1 MNLLHSFCQTFMPKD
16 SVRHCLV
23 AKLCT
28 ETCPRGDICAYLRA
42 GAENLLER
50 TLELSQT
57 ICAIYVRVK
66 GPHNVGDF
74 SGRSGR
80 SPGPLLTY
88 IGLYICSNAPK
99 EGFPGI
105 RQVFFD

>member
-1 MNLLHSFCQTFMPKD
+1 MWLINNNNVKKVKQL
-16 SVRHCLV
+16 
-23 AKLCT
+23 
-28 ETCPRGDICAYLRA
+28 
-42 GAENLLER
+42 
-50 TLELSQT
+50 
-57 ICAIYVRVK
+57 RVK

-88 IGLYICSNAPK
+88 LGLYICSNAPK

>member
-1 MNLLHSFCQTFMPKD
+1 M
-16 SVRHCLV
+16 V
-23 AKLCT
+23 
-28 ETCPRGDICAYLRA
+28 
-42 GAENLLER
+42 R
-50 TLELSQT
+50 TLPGMIQTLIKCPHLNGVKLFSLFLGLSCLEL
-57 ICAIYVRVK
+57 IYVKTGLFQLRVK

-88 IGLYICSNAPK
+88 LGLYIYSNAPK

>member
-1 MNLLHSFCQTFMPKD
+1 MYNFVNFNYFFSFQSDYYIRVGMNYLYYFM
-16 SVRHCLV
+16 
-23 AKLCT
+23 
-28 ETCPRGDICAYLRA
+28 GDI
-42 GAENLLER
+42 
-50 TLELSQT
+50 
-57 ICAIYVRVK
+57 RVK

-88 IGLYICSNAPK
+88 LGLYICSNAPK

>member
-1 MNLLHSFCQTFMPKD
+1 MAEEIFELVLNTPISHTCVSALMEAGCELNNNL
-16 SVRHCLV
+16 
-23 AKLCT
+23 T
-28 ETCPRGDICAYLRA
+28 ESI
-42 GAENLLER
+42 
-50 TLELSQT
+50 
-57 ICAIYVRVK
+57 RVK

-88 IGLYICSNAPK
+88 LGLYICSNAPK